1 MQRLPKSAKMLIGAV
16 SICGSAVLVR
26 ALWSWEQ
33 LDGLRFAAFLAVA
46 VVAAMFKVKLP
57 GMNSSMSVNMPFIL
71 LAVAELSLPEA
82 LLIGCASTLM
92 QCLRVAQN
100 RRNPLQI
107 VFNVCTVTN
116 AVALASVL
124 FNRQHIG
131 TNVALSTLTLTLAAA
146 GFLVAN
152 TVPVAAILSATEH
165 KNIAR
170 VWGAMFLLTFPYYL
184 LSAGVSI
191 ILSAAGHYF
200 GWQALLVVLPVMY
213 AVYLSYQYYFQTHT
227 DAKAHIG
234 AAAAAGH

>member
-100 RRNPLQI
+100 RRNPVQI
-107 VFNVCTVTN
+107 VFNVCTVAN
-116 AVALASVL
+116 AVAVAWLL
-124 FNRQHIG
+124 FNRNHPG
-131 TNVALSTLTLTLAAA
+131 TNVVLSTLMLTLAAA

-152 TVPVAAILSATEH
+152 TVPVAAILSTTEQ
-165 KNIAR
+165 KNVAR
-170 VWGAMFLLTFPYYL
+170 VWAGMFLLTLPYYL
-184 LSAGVSI
+184 LSAGVSVI
-191 ILSAAGHYF
+191 VSAAAHYF
-200 GWQALLVVLPVMY
+200 GWQALPVALPVMY
-213 AVYLSYQYYFQTHT
+213 AVYLSHRYYFQTPV
-227 DAKAHIG
+227 DAKVHIG
-234 AAAAAGH
+234 AAAAAGR